1 MKLSIFKVV
10 NYTHESTAH
19 LQDRLTYIRR
29 VEATRTSYIYA
40 VNVSGTAPF
49 EQMMYVKDAYNQNR
63 GKTHYHYVL
72 SPEADDFDVVSL
84 KEFYEVSQRIAKLIA
99 EFYGQF
105 QVVSAVHLDGEYPHL
120 HIIANNIDFETG
132 ERFDLPKRRL
142 YELKEVISD
151 ILRRAGMSEI
161 KQYGYEMDDRW

>member
-10 NYTHESTAH
+10 NYTYDGPAN

-40 VNVSGTAPF
+40 VNVSGVEPF
-49 EQMMYVKDAYNQNR
+49 EQMMYVKAAYNQNR

-72 SPEADDFDVVSL
+72 SPEADDFDYVSL
-84 KEFYEVSQRIAKLIA
+84 TEFYEVSQRIARRIA
-99 EFYGQF
+99 EFNGHF
-105 QVVSAVHLDGEYPHL
+105 QVVSAVHLDGAYPHL
-120 HIIANNIDFETG
+120 HIIANNIDYESG

-142 YELKEVISD
+142 YELKNDINVILSQ
-151 ILRRAGMSEI
+151 AGMSKI
-161 KQYGYEMDDRW
+161 KQCYCPTDSGW

>member
-10 NYTHESTAH
+10 NYTYDGPAN

-72 SPEADDFDVVSL
+72 SPEEDDFDVVSL

-142 YELKEVISD
+142 YELKNDINVILSQ
-151 ILRRAGMSEI
+151 AGMSKI
-161 KQYGYEMDDRW
+161 KQCYCPTDSGW